1 VISPPMTRQT
11 KLRIFSGTSG
21 FAEFADR
28 VGLTGQERENR
39 SRTLAESFMPFKVTD
54 YYTSL
59 IQAQTEP
66 YRSQLLNIVLP
77 PTGSKP
83 FTGRFDPYGNKTY
96 RQDERAFLQ
105 HKYAQTLLLHIDNF
119 CVSNCQFCYKVNE
132 IRHET
137 VKGATVDAKVDMALA
152 YLAEHP
158 EINNVLFTGG
168 DPAAFRKT
176 RELVSL
182 IGRLIES
189 PNIRIVRFATK
200 GLAYDPE
207 RFLDAELLQFFEDTN
222 RRANKQVSIIAQM
235 NHPAE
240 ISGIAVEAF
249 RRLGEVGVQVRGQPA
264 IVRGVNDSVATLIDL
279 QQRFVDNQILSYYL
293 TVFMPVRGV
302 EQYAIPLD
310 EAFRKVA
317 AAKRAL
323 NGLEKKGTL
332 LASHDFGK
340 MEIVGFH
347 PTPEKATK
355 IVLKWHQAAK
365 PEYLPEKLKQSV
377 STRPEDILLLD
388 YDMGRTYSIDQVFAR
403 NGLPHMNAD
412 GILVD

>member
-1 VISPPMTRQT
+1 MITNTPRQLSL
-11 KLRIFSGTSG
+11 KIFSGTSG
-21 FAEFADR
+21 FDEFADR
-28 VGLTGQERENR
+28 VGLTSEEYKDRNQ
-39 SRTLAESFMPFKVTD
+39 SLSESYMPFKVTE

-59 IQAQTEP
+59 IQSQTEP

-77 PTGSKP
+77 PKGGKP

-105 HKYAQTLLLHIDNF
+105 HKYPKTLLLHIDDF

-132 IRHET
+132 IRHEK
-137 VKGATVDAKVDMALA
+137 VKSTTVDEKIDMALA

-176 RELVSL
+176 RALVSL
-182 IGRLIES
+182 IGRLIEAEG
-189 PNIRIVRFATK
+189 IRVVRFATK

-207 RFLDAELLQFFEDTN
+207 RFLDGELLQFFQEAN
-222 RRANKQVSIIAQM
+222 QKPNKQVSIIAQM

-240 ISGIAVEAF
+240 ISGSAVEAF
-249 RRLGEVGVQVRGQPA
+249 RQLREVGVQVRGQPA
-264 IVRGVNDSVATLIDL
+264 IIRGVNDSVETLTDL
-279 QQRFVDNQILSYYL
+279 QQRFLDNQIISYYL

-310 EAFRKVA
+310 EAFRNVA
-317 AAKRAL
+317 ASKRNL
-323 NGLEKKGTL
+323 NGLEKKGVL

-340 MEIVGFH
+340 LEIVGFY
-347 PTPEKATK
+347 PTLKEPKK
-355 IVLKWHQAAK
+355 IILKWHQAAK
-365 PEYLPEKLKQSV
+365 AEYLPDSLKQKV
-377 STRPEDILLLD
+377 PTQPEDILILD
-388 YDMGRTYSIDQVFAR
+388 YDKGSMYCIDHVFAR
-403 NGLPHMNAD
+403 NGLPHVNSD

>member
-1 VISPPMTRQT
+1 MISTATRQS
-11 KLRIFSGTSG
+11 KLRIFSGASG
-21 FAEFADR
+21 FDAFAER
-28 VGLTGQERENR
+28 VGLAEDEREER
-39 SRTLAESFMPFKVTD
+39 SRALAESFMPFKVTD

-59 IQAQTEP
+59 IAAQPEP

-77 PTGSKP
+77 PTGPKP

-96 RQDERAFLQ
+96 RQDDRAFLQ
-105 HKYAQTLLLHIDNF
+105 HKYSQTLLLHIDNF

-132 IRHET
+132 IRHES
-137 VKGATVDAKVDMALA
+137 VKGATVGAKVDMALA

-176 RELVSL
+176 KELVLL

-189 PNIRIVRFATK
+189 PGIRVVRFATK

-207 RFLDAELLQFFEDTN
+207 RFLDGELLEFFRDTN
-222 RRANKQVSIIAQM
+222 RNPNKQVSIIAQM

-249 RRLGEVGVQVRGQPA
+249 RRLAEVGVQVRGQPA

-279 QQRFVDNQILSYYL
+279 QQRFLDNQILSYYL

-302 EQYAIPLD
+302 EQYALPLD
-310 EAFRKVA
+310 EAFRNVA

-332 LASHDFGK
+332 LAAHDFGK

-347 PTPEKATK
+347 PTPEEPTK
-355 IVLKWHQAAK
+355 IILKWHQAAK
-365 PEYLPEKLKQSV
+365 PEYLPDRLKQMV
-377 STRPEDILLLD
+377 PTRPEDVLLLD
-388 YDMGRTYSIDQVFAR
+388 YDKGETYSIDQVFAR
-403 NGLPHMNAD
+403 NGLPHFSAD
-412 GILVD
+412 GVLVE

>member
-1 VISPPMTRQT
+1 MVSTATRQS
-11 KLRIFSGTSG
+11 KLRILSGVDG
-21 FAEFADR
+21 FEVFADR
-28 VGLTGQERENR
+28 VGLTEEEREER
-39 SRTLAESFMPFKVTD
+39 RRTLAQSFMPFKVTD

-59 IQAQTEP
+59 IAAQPEP

-77 PTGSKP
+77 PTGIKP

-96 RQDERAFLQ
+96 RQDDRAFLQ
-105 HKYAQTLLLHIDNF
+105 HKYRQTLLLHIDNF

-132 IRHET
+132 IRHES
-137 VKGATVDAKVDMALA
+137 VKGATVDAKVDIALA

-176 RELVSL
+176 RELVLL

-189 PNIRIVRFATK
+189 PGIRVVRFATK

-207 RFLDAELLQFFEDTN
+207 RFLDGELLEFFRDTN
-222 RRANKQVSIIAQM
+222 RSPNKQVSVIAQM

-249 RRLGEVGVQVRGQPA
+249 GRLAEVGVQVRGQPA

-279 QQRFVDNQILSYYL
+279 QQRFLDNQILSYYL

-302 EQYAIPLD
+302 EQYALPLD
-310 EAFRKVA
+310 EAFRNVA

-332 LASHDFGK
+332 LAAHDFGK

-347 PTPEKATK
+347 PTPEEPTK
-355 IVLKWHQAAK
+355 IILKWHQAAK
-365 PEYLPEKLKQSV
+365 PEYLPDRLKQMV
-377 STRPEDILLLD
+377 PTRPEDVLLLD
-388 YDMGRTYSIDQVFAR
+388 YDKGETYCIDQVFAR
-403 NGLPHMNAD
+403 NGLPHINAD
-412 GILVD
+412 GDVVE